1 MWSWALVLSTFC
13 LEVKARTGAAG
24 VGKESLGDPGP
35 LMLSWRGEVWCT
47 AGTGPQRP
55 LPTSPAHFSRPS
67 FTHHSAG
74 LSGHRQCGMLTA
86 GLL

>member
-1 MWSWALVLSTFC
+1 MWSRALVLSTFC

-67 FTHHSAG
+67 FTRHSAG
-74 LSGHRQCGMLTA
+74 LSGHGQRGMLTA